1 MISHIE
7 AQALISARMDGP
19 LDPIAEREL
28 QAHIATCPACRAFA
42 DQTSVMA
49 RAFHNLPYLPSSPT
63 VSRAVLQH
71 VQRPRTLWGRGQEW
85 LAPNLGSAFATLAAL
100 VVIVALG
107 AFVLTRVIGS
117 GGDGDPNIRVLTAP
131 SQESSDGVA
140 LNGQTPTSTPGGAVQ
155 PTDTIVPTDVAT
167 LQPAST
173 STDAVEPTIPEPTST
188 AVPPPNSP
196 TTPPGRDQGGN
207 SRQDADKTEV
217 STTAVTQGV
226 TPVRPT
232 EESQA
237 GSRVPTDGATQAAA
251 LQRGGRPTPTD
262 EPTIEPTSTEVP
274 TIEPTSTEVPTI
286 EPISTDEPTIE
297 PSSTEVPT
305 VELTATPLPTWTP
318 IATATAT
325 PLPTQEPTPTD
336 VPTVELT
343 ATPEPTST
351 EVPTIAPTST
361 LEPTATPAPTQV
373 PPPSVTAEPSSTVND
388 QIIEPSTGIVEG
400 EGGPP
405 TSIVV
410 DLPTA
415 EVPSLPPPTQTQ
427 SAVTNETPGD
437 ATNQQVIEPSTQD
450 AASPLAEQGA
460 DTSPTAEAGGQGPA
474 TDVPA
479 APDSGAVIV
488 PADETPT
495 GTGDSSAPTSGS
507 IPADGDLA
515 GAAVLGP
522 FPGGPGDRLV
532 DQGGT
537 PGGAAVPDAAGAQS
551 AGGATLAEQPAADDG
566 GTSVAV
572 CLGGTCVDATSASAT
587 GPHQDAAIGWVN
599 GTTLIY
605 QRTQDGAV
613 DYRAAEVDAAA
624 TATNDRSLGSGGAE
638 LERAGSVFAFGD
650 GLLVETNGGWVVA
663 GSDGIVW
670 HAAGETAA
678 PRTLVRVD
686 AARAEVA
693 YVSGGELVVQDLGSD
708 TSVRLP
714 FGGVD
719 YALSPGGD
727 RVVVS
732 TGTTIEIVGLDGQV
746 EATWPNAEGMAI
758 GSVLWLPGDTIVFVD
773 QTTGQ
778 IRSISAP

>member
-85 LAPNLGSAFATLAAL
+85 LAPNLGSAFATLAVL

-131 SQESSDGVA
+131 SQESGDGVA
-140 LNGQTPTSTPGGAVQ
+140 FNGQTPTSTPGVAVQ

-173 STDAVEPTIPEPTST
+173 SADAVEPTIPEPTST
-188 AVPPPNSP
+188 AVSPPNSLK
-196 TTPPGRDQGGN
+196 TPSGRDQGGN

-217 STTAVTQGV
+217 ATTAVTQGV

-237 GSRVPTDGATQAAA
+237 GSKVPTDGVTQAAA
-251 LQRGGRPTPTD
+251 LQGGGRPTLTPLPTWTPIATATATRLPTQEPTPIPTD
-262 EPTIEPTSTEVP
+262 VPTIELTATPEPTSTEVP
-274 TIEPTSTEVPTI
+274 TIEPTSTEA
-286 EPISTDEPTIE
+286 
-297 PSSTEVPT
+297 PT
-305 VELTATPLPTWTP
+305 VGLAV
-318 IATATAT
+318 A
-325 PLPTQEPTPTD
+325 
-336 VPTVELT
+336 
-343 ATPEPTST
+343 PEPTST

-361 LEPTATPAPTQV
+361 LEPTATPAPTQA
-373 PPPSVTAEPSSTVND
+373 PPPSVTAEPSPTLND
-388 QIIEPSTGIVEG
+388 QIIEPSTGTVEG
-400 EGGPP
+400 EGAPP

-410 DLPTA
+410 DPPTA
-415 EVPSLPPPTQTQ
+415 EVPSLPPPAQTQ
-427 SAVTNETPGD
+427 PTATNETSGD
-437 ATNQQVIEPSTQD
+437 ATNQQVIEPSTQN
-450 AASPLAEQGA
+450 AASPLAEQGS
-460 DTSPTAEAGGQGPA
+460 DTSPTAEAGGQVPA

-479 APDSGAVIV
+479 PPDSGSVIV

-495 GTGDSSAPTSGS
+495 ETGDSSAPTTGS

-537 PGGAAVPDAAGAQS
+537 PGGAAVPDAAAAQS
-551 AGGATLAEQPAADDG
+551 ADGATLAEQPAAGDG

-572 CLGGTCVDATSASAT
+572 CLGGICVDATSASAT
-587 GPHQDAAIGWVN
+587 GPHQDTAIGWVN
-599 GTTLIY
+599 GTTMIY
-605 QRTQDGAV
+605 QRAQDGVV

-624 TATNDRSLGSGGAE
+624 TATNDRSLGSGGTE

-663 GSDGIVW
+663 GSDGIVR
-670 HAAGETAA
+670 HATGETAA

-708 TSVRLP
+708 TSVRLL

-732 TGTTIEIVGLDGQV
+732 TGTTIEILGLDGQV
-746 EATWPNAEGMAI
+746 EATLSNAQGMAI

-773 QTTGQ
+773 QTTGE